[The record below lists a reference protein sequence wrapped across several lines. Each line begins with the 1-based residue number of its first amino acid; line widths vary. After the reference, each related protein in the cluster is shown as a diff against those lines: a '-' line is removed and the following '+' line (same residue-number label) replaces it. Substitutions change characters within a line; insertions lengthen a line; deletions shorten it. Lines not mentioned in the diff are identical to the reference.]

1 MSAGTPVRGA
11 LAHDGAFR
19 ALPCSMGRSL
29 EGLMTDYRT
38 RYREARSVSRDGWA
52 EWGPFLLALLAGAGL
67 LLLLARHSPLFTV
80 PQALPASGAI
90 HQGDASGG
98 HSGGKEQQGS
108 SDLPE

>member
-1 MSAGTPVRGA
+1 MFEGPR
-11 LAHDGAFR
+11 
-19 ALPCSMGRSL
+19 L

-38 RYREARSVSRDGWA
+38 RYREARSVSRAGWA

-90 HQGDASGG
+90 HQGDASGE
-98 HSGGKEQQGS
+98 HSGGKEPQGS
-108 SDLPE
+108 PDLPE